1 MVYDVTFY
9 IIIFS
14 LSSPLSRYYEYEKRY
29 YLPLSIVIIIIRKK
43 GVPKHMFDLIKEN
56 VAYES
61 FLMYDYGWCGVKY
74 NEKICETINSIKM

>member
-9 IIIFS
+9 IIIFFS
-14 LSSPLSRYYEYEKRY
+14 LYLSTYVRY

-61 FLMYDYGWCGVKY
+61 FLMYDNDVEWST
-74 NEKICETINSIKM
+74 ETINIVHTKKCNKNS